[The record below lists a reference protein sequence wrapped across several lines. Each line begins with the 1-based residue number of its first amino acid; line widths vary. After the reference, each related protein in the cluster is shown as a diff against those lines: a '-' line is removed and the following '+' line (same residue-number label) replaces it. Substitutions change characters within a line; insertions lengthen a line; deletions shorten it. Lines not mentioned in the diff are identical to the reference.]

1 MFLANLTPVVCGV
14 LFYSTQDSLTDVGTK
29 AQDIFTDIVS
39 NYVHLFDVTPEE
51 LEKEKQILKTLIL
64 LRETKFLSKPAGD
77 ILVGVYVNDRECG
90 QCLNVRIS
98 PGMTAQD
105 LVQYVVR
112 TAKIHLPASDL
123 SVFEVV
129 CDQQLERILH
139 WRELVLGITLSWAT
153 NWPAEDAKNN
163 FLLVKDNKKL
173 YSILRPILSQPP
185 SSGGLNTTSSSM
197 MRAPAS
203 SFHPFTLFSELR
215 FSGVKWGK
223 SFKKVIFE
231 FVGAKL
237 SVYKDTKATKT
248 IGEWNIESITW
259 FMGCEKKRN
268 PPTEYCFTFFDRNE
282 KIDRTKEGGNFVGR
296 VVCCNNQEEYYKW
309 LAGMMIAE
317 YPSGLFPPQKE
328 LIDLLS

>member
-1 MFLANLTPVVCGV
+1 MFLSNLTPVACGV
-14 LFYSTQDSLTDVGTK
+14 LFYSTLESLKDIAIR

-51 LEKEKQILKTLIL
+51 LEKEKQIQKTLIL

-98 PGMTAQD
+98 PSMTAQD

-112 TAKIHLPASDL
+112 TAKTTVPPSDL

-139 WRELVLGITLSWAT
+139 WKEVVLGVTLSWAT
-153 NWPAEDAKNN
+153 SWPAEDAKNN
-163 FLLVKDNKKL
+163 FLLVKDNKSL
-173 YSILRPILSQPP
+173 YSHLRPILSQPP
-185 SSGGLNTTSSSM
+185 SSGGINTTSSSM
-197 MRAPAS
+197 IRSPA
-203 SFHPFTLFSELR
+203 FQPFTLFSELR

-268 PPTEYCFTFFDRNE
+268 PPTDYSFTFFDRNE
-282 KIDRTKEGGNFVGR
+282 NIDRNKDSHFFVGR

-317 YPSGLFPPQKE
+317 YPSGLFPPQKGTH
-328 LIDLLS
+328 